1 MNRLIFCFTNH
12 TPQKPIAGRW
22 RFVSTSSDDLG
33 GRTGEF
39 NTPEQLVGLAARF
52 AGVRIEVY
60 LAGEYS
66 PTYWAHLPKKKR
78 DAISSIPY
86 QLEPLLTESIDL
98 LHFTPLL
105 AISNGQ
111 QYPVWVCSKQWLEQW
126 IDFFANENIH
136 PDNIA
141 PDYSLL
147 WQNDDFLFVDYQVQ
161 LKLDERLLVAGGI
174 NASGR
179 PDFINLLLSTQSRG
193 LRNKPTD
200 KEATLLDTPERLGD
214 EQADVIQDPNNL
226 KMSRDHRA
234 LLSFETLQLNN
245 KRLPGNLLSGIYKQ
259 KPKKTNRLA
268 YIAAGVLGI
277 GLLLNL
283 VVGHMQQAGLI
294 EQHQTVTNEVESVFK
309 SALPTARMV
318 APLFQLQQVQQQRS
332 LAGQTPELLNILN
345 LFSGHLGERSKRPLS
360 TLSFSYKEQTVHILY
375 TGTELPSLPSNEKY
389 KMKMLTQDGG
399 LHRVDVIW

>member
-12 TPQKPIAGRW
+12 TPLQAIAGRW

-33 GRTGEF
+33 EHTGEF

-52 AGVRIEVY
+52 AGARIEVY
-60 LAGEYS
+60 LTGEHC
-66 PTYWAHLPKKKR
+66 PTYWVHLPKKKR
-78 DAISSIPY
+78 DAILSIPY

-105 AISNGQ
+105 AISNDQ
-111 QYPVWVCSKQWLEQW
+111 QYPVWVCTKQWLEQW
-126 IDFFANENIH
+126 IDFLVDVNIH
-136 PDNIA
+136 PSNIA

-147 WQNDDFLFVDYQVQ
+147 WQNGDFHFVDYQVQ

-179 PDFINLLLSTQSRG
+179 SDFINVLLSTQHRALTS
-193 LRNKPTD
+193 KPTD
-200 KEATLLDTPERLGD
+200 KTIRLDALECLDG
-214 EQADVIQDPNNL
+214 EQIDLIQNPDNPKGARDNL
-226 KMSRDHRA
+226 A
-234 LLSFETLQLNN
+234 LLSFETLRLNN
-245 KRLPGNLLSGIYKQ
+245 KRLSGNLLSGIYKQ

-283 VVGHMQQAGLI
+283 TVGYIQQTALV
-294 EQHQTVTNEVESVFK
+294 EQHQTVTKEVESVFK

-318 APLFQLQQVQQQRS
+318 DPLFQLQQVQQQRS
-332 LAGQTPELLNILN
+332 LAGQTPELLNVLN
-345 LFSGHLGERSKRPLS
+345 LFSGHLGHRSERPLS

-375 TGTELPSLPSNEKY
+375 TGTKLPSLPSNEKY